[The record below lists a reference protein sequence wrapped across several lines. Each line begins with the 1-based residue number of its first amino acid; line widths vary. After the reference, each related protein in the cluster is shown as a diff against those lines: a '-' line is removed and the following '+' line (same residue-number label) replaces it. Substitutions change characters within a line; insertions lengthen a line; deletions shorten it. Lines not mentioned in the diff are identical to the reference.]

1 MTRMQKGPEFAWLA
15 AITVLVGAFLL
26 FQVQPIVAR
35 YILPWHGGS
44 PAVWTTCMLFFQLL
58 PMGGYLY
65 AHLVGTPSRD
75 AATAA
80 DPRRAPGPGAR
91 AAADHARRELKTGR
105 PDVADRHT
113 AARHGRAPLAGGRH
127 L

>member
-1 MTRMQKGPEFAWLA
+1 MGLYA
-15 AITVLVGAFLL
+15 ATIFLGAFLL

-65 AHLVGTPSRD
+65 AHLVGTRLE
-75 AATAA
+75 T
-80 DPRRAPGPGAR
+80 RRQPLI
-91 AAADHARRELKTGR
+91 HAGLLVLALALLPIT
-105 PDVADRHT
+105 PDES
-113 AARHGRAPLAGGRH
+113 
-127 L
+127 